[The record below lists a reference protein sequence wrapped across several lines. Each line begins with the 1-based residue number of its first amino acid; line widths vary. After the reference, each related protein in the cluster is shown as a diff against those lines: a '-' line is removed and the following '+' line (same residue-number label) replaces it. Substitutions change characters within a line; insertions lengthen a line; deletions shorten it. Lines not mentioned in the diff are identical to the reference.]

1 MKKFHLPSWCWKHP
15 DILFP
20 VVRRIGLTLVDFFS
34 SPPCFLFILLE
45 FCDECQ
51 NIKVFCHLFFLS
63 NLIIIILTVIYFI
76 LYIFQFH
83 SHYLVSFNF
92 YIKFSLYSFGC
103 FFFIFLVIEL
113 YFQFH
118 HSIFDFNFFMLNLVP
133 IFFHCYLFGFGYFF
147 NWFFFLIQS
156 LSILLIENFV
166 SLFFRVCLLWV

>member
-1 MKKFHLPSWCWKHP
+1 VLKASWHIVPGGQAHRFDSSRFFFFPSLFSLYSSRVLWRMPKHKGV
-15 DILFP
+15 LSF
-20 VVRRIGLTLVDFFS
+20 V
-34 SPPCFLFILLE
+34 
-45 FCDECQ
+45 
-51 NIKVFCHLFFLS
+51 FLS

-92 YIKFSLYSFGC
+92 YIKFSLYSFSC

-133 IFFHCYLFGFGYFF
+133 IFFHCYLFGFGSFF
-147 NWFFFLIQS
+147 NWFFFPIQS